1 MNVNP
6 VCENCRREAALMN
19 HVYVPVP
26 SSLYSQLETFLRLIY
41 SPGSVEDLI
50 VAIVDGYVRK
60 LRM

>member
-6 VCENCRREAALMN
+6 VCENCRREAALV
-19 HVYVPVP
+19 HRVYVPIP
-26 SSLYSQLETFLRLIY
+26 SPLYTQLGTFLRLIY

-50 VAIVDGYVRK
+50 VAIVDGYVRN

>member
-6 VCENCRREAALMN
+6 VCENCRREAAAVDR
-19 HVYVPVP
+19 VYVPVP

-60 LRM
+60 LQM

>member
-6 VCENCRREAALMN
+6 VCENCKREAAVVH

-26 SSLYSQLETFLRLIY
+26 SSLYSQRETFLGLVY
-41 SPGSVEDLI
+41 SRGSVEDLI

-60 LRM
+60 LQM

>member
-6 VCENCRREAALMN
+6 VCENCRREAAVVN
-19 HVYVPVP
+19 HIYVPVP
-26 SSLYSQLETFLRLIY
+26 SSLYRQLESFLRLIC
-41 SPGSVEDLI
+41 SPGTVEDLI